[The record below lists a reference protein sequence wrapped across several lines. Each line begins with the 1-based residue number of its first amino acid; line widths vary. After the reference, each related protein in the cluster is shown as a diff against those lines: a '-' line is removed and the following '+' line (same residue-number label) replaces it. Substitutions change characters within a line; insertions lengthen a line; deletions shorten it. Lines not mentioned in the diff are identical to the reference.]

1 MTLSPSALTPS
12 VPPVPDNAEL
22 VYVPPKAA
30 RHPSE
35 PRSKHHAPAPDDVSS
50 QPGSNSGMTAL
61 MGNGDM
67 QASHRVSRILKQR
80 TPTPPT
86 QHPADVPPHYDH
98 NVPEAAPREISDRSS
113 SPSLPVIDP
122 RDPTPS
128 PRRLSLD
135 KRESDNISEPIV
147 SPVISEAP
155 SSAQDIDTVLDYYSL
170 DEGSP
175 EQTMQGF
182 RPAFSPIREES
193 SSQLSPASAYR
204 DSKRTP
210 STGRSY
216 QTSPFSAGGMTLLR
230 IST

>member
-1 MTLSPSALTPS
+1 MTLSPSAHTPPI
-12 VPPVPDNAEL
+12 PPVPDNAEL

-35 PRSKHHAPAPDDVSS
+35 SRSKHHAPAPDNFSAE
-50 QPGSNSGMTAL
+50 PNCNPEMTAL
-61 MGNGDM
+61 MGD
-67 QASHRVSRILKQR
+67 RDPRR
-80 TPTPPT
+80 
-86 QHPADVPPHYDH
+86 PADVLPHNDH
-98 NVPEAAPREISDRSS
+98 NVPEAKPTEVPIEIADRNS
-113 SPSLPVIDP
+113 SPSLPVAD
-122 RDPTPS
+122 
-128 PRRLSLD
+128 PRRLSLT
-135 KRESDNISEPIV
+135 RQESDKISDTIV

-175 EQTMQGF
+175 EQTIQSF
-182 RPAFSPIREES
+182 RPAFSPIREEF

-216 QTSPFSAGGMTLLR
+216 LGTMPSPFNASGMTTFSYSR
-230 IST
+230 IIVR